1 MKHKANIL
9 LLGFASP
16 SGIESIKN
24 ISIFKSNSLQETTE
38 QVMANNFDL
47 IISTYTIH
55 DSNAIELNQSL
66 EALKQYYT
74 GSAEKKFRLLVITS
88 AADQE
93 DACKKNKLL
102 YFPEEMNLR
111 SLVLQ
116 LIDLPREPK
125 RTDKNLAII
134 NFKELFV
141 RVDNNREFIKE
152 VIEKFF
158 EIKDSRISDIRTPL
172 LNSDFKKAKDA
183 AHKLKGVLANF
194 SMIQART
201 TIIELEQ
208 LIQKSDINSAEKKL
222 NELAEKINSAHEYY
236 HDNQDQFKT

>member
-9 LLGFASP
+9 LLGFTSHK
-16 SGIESIKN
+16 GIESIKN
-24 ISIFKSNSLQETTE
+24 ISISQCSSMQETTE
-38 QVMANNFDL
+38 KVMANNFDL
-47 IISTYTIH
+47 IISKYQF
-55 DSNAIELNQSL
+55 DNATALELNQSL
-66 EALKQYYT
+66 EALKLYYT
-74 GSAEKKFRLLVITS
+74 GSSEKKFRLLIITS
-88 AADQE
+88 SADQE
-93 DACKKNKLL
+93 DICKKNKLL
-102 YFPEEMNLR
+102 YFPVEMNLR

-125 RTDKNLAII
+125 RTNKNLAII

-141 RVDNNREFIKE
+141 RVDNNRNFIKE

-172 LNSDFKKAKDA
+172 LNSDLKKAKDA

-208 LIQKSDINSAEKKL
+208 LIQKSDIDSAEEKL
-222 NELAEKINSAHEYY
+222 NELEEKINIAHEYY
-236 HDNQDQFKT
+236 HENQDQFKK

>member
-9 LLGFASP
+9 LLGFTSHT
-16 SGIESIKN
+16 GIESIKN
-24 ISIFKSNSLQETTE
+24 ISISQCNSMQETTE

-47 IISTYTIH
+47 IISKYQF
-55 DSNAIELNQSL
+55 DNATALELNQSL

-74 GSAEKKFRLLVITS
+74 GSSEKKFRLLIITS
-88 AADQE
+88 SADQE
-93 DACKKNKLL
+93 DICKKNKLL
-102 YFPEEMNLR
+102 YFPVEMNLR

-125 RTDKNLAII
+125 TTNKNLAII

-141 RVDNNREFIKE
+141 RVDNNRNFIKE

-172 LNSDFKKAKDA
+172 LNSDLKKAKDA

-208 LIQKSDINSAEKKL
+208 LIQKSDIDSAEEKL
-222 NELAEKINSAHEYY
+222 NELEEKINTAHKYY
-236 HDNQDQFKT
+236 HENQDQFKK